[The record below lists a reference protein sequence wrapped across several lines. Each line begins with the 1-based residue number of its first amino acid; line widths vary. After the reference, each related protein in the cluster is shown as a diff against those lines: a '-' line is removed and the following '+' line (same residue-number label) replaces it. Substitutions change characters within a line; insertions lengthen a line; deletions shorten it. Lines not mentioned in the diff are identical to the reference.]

1 MLLNNSGL
9 IIGCAS
15 SWSITH
21 SFIFTRSGA
30 QTFMHIILTW
40 PSKSSSHAICGEKV
54 GHQCCLHSCKI
65 VGHHLVISRLLLS
78 HEETP
83 VDVTDMWNISMFHYC
98 LLSITRCSQ
107 QDDSLKLS
115 TSVHSESDSVDD
127 SSALT
132 VKIFFSLQM
141 YEMSEFSS
149 PLLDTE
155 HIHHS
160 YSRRRHNWSKFWISS
175 GRKMGNLWKIIVTL

>member
-1 MLLNNSGL
+1 MPVPGQSL
-9 IIGCAS
+9 
-15 SWSITH
+15 TH
-21 SFIFTRSGA
+21 SFIPGA
-30 QTFMHIILTW
+30 GLKLLCTQFWRDH
-40 PSKSSSHAICGEKV
+40 PSAALMQFCGGTV

-98 LLSITRCSQ
+98 LLSSTRCSQ

>member
-1 MLLNNSGL
+1 MSCSQKLAAKAILWGTSWPPMLFS
-9 IIGCAS
+9 C
-15 SWSITH
+15 
-21 SFIFTRSGA
+21 R
-30 QTFMHIILTW
+30 
-40 PSKSSSHAICGEKV
+40 KV
-54 GHQCCLHSCKI
+54 D
-65 VGHHLVISRLLLS
+65 HHLVILRLLLL

-83 VDVTDMWNISMFHYC
+83 VDVTFHFEHISIFILILFEPFHWHC
-98 LLSITRCSQ
+98 LTFEVKVWPELYYLVQSAQ

-115 TSVHSESDSVDD
+115 TSVHSESDSVDYF
-127 SSALT
+127 SALT

-149 PLLDTE
+149 PFPDTE

-175 GRKMGNLWKIIVTL
+175 GRKMGNLWKIIITL

>member
-1 MLLNNSGL
+1 MPVPGQSL
-9 IIGCAS
+9 
-15 SWSITH
+15 TH
-21 SFIFTRSGA
+21 SFIPGA
-30 QTFMHIILTW
+30 GLKLLCTQFWRDH
-40 PSKSSSHAICGEKV
+40 PSPSPALMQFCGEKV

-83 VDVTDMWNISMFHYC
+83 VDVP
-98 LLSITRCSQ
+98 LLSTVYYLVLGAHNRTIHWNSAPPFIQSQ
-107 QDDSLKLS
+107 IVLMTPLHSLS
-115 TSVHSESDSVDD
+115 R
-127 SSALT
+127 
-132 VKIFFSLQM
+132 FFSHYKCMKCQSFHLRF
-141 YEMSEFSS
+141 YV
-149 PLLDTE
+149 DTE